1 MTDQN
6 LLARITSRPGVL
18 AGKPTVRG
26 TRLSVEFILNL
37 LAHGVTQAEILSDYE
52 GLALE
57 DLTACLLFTRKS
69 RVNTTDCAELKTM
82 SQTADENCGHVP
94 PRQGWDEQF
103 QRMAR
108 LGDDRLFSDMEALPA
123 TDWDE
128 KEWKW

>member
-1 MTDQN
+1 MTNQS

-26 TRLSVEFILNL
+26 TRLSVELILNL
-37 LAHGVTQAEILSDYE
+37 LAHGVTQAEILSEYE
-52 GLALE
+52 GLAPE
-57 DLTACLLFTRKS
+57 DLTACLLFASKS
-69 RVNTTDCAELKTM
+69 L
-82 SQTADENCGHVP
+82 TADEDCGHVR

-123 TDWDE
+123 TVWNE
-128 KEWKW
+128 KEWEW